1 MLASW
6 NSVQLMGLAGGRV
19 VLALEGGYCS
29 EATPDS
35 FLACIRA
42 LLHDPSSSYN
52 VPSMCDLQQDTRSL
66 IEKVL

>member
-19 VLALEGGYCS
+19 VLALEGGYNS
-29 EATPDS
+29 AATPDS

-42 LLHDPSSSYN
+42 LLHDPSSNN
-52 VPSMCDLQQDTRSL
+52 VPSMCDLQQDTRPL